1 MPPTTVKTISFKY
14 YHLLQLGCELR
25 GCELRWVRT
34 NPLQL
39 IPLNKDVF
47 FSLFFFFFGL
57 AFLSVA
63 GRILGTHY
71 SEKKKGMA
79 LIFFIEYFYQPSV
92 IHCRD
97 MIKIIWKML
106 RCTGNR
112 NLTFGSTLLQALT
125 HEKNSSTSSIF
136 YLTNL
141 QVHSLLF
148 CHVCCTSLSLT
159 AFSWAS
165 VHRNLLPVQFQS

>member
-1 MPPTTVKTISFKY
+1 MN
-14 YHLLQLGCELR
+14 CEVVSCD
-25 GCELRWVRT
+25 GFVRT
-34 NPLQL
+34 HCNSFHS
-39 IPLNKDVF
+39 IKMCF
-47 FSLFFFFFGL
+47 FPYFFFFFFGL